1 MHPGYS
7 EYRYQSADGL
17 SLYYRDYGSSD
28 NVLICLPGL
37 TRNSKDFEELALRY
51 APDWRVITPDL
62 RGRGQS
68 DRDPV
73 PSRYQHLTYANDIW
87 KLADEL
93 GVKNFA
99 ILGTSLGGLIAMLM
113 AAQQPARLPG
123 IVLNDIGPVV
133 PDEAVSR
140 ITQYV
145 GRIPAEP
152 DWQAAAARVREVYA
166 TTLPDQPDSFW
177 LSHAHLS
184 MRETS
189 AGSIVPDMDPAIG
202 RVLRKSYR
210 QVKLVRFLRC
220 FGMMKNA
227 AAQIRDG
234 YWQQFNEISI
244 PILLLHGAVSD
255 VLPEETVSKMK
266 ANQANMEVITVA
278 DRGHAPFLD
287 EPEALAAIDRFLERI
302 KRTEPE

>member
-1 MHPGYS
+1 MHPGYT
-7 EYRYQSADGL
+7 EHRYQSADGL

-73 PSRYQHLTYANDIW
+73 PSRYQHLTYTNDIW
-87 KLADEL
+87 KLADKLE
-93 GVKNFA
+93 VKNFA

-113 AAQQPARLPG
+113 AAQQPGRLPG
-123 IVLNDIGPVV
+123 IVLNDIGPVI

-145 GRIPAEP
+145 GRIPAELN
-152 DWQAAAARVREVYA
+152 WQAAAARVREVYA
-166 TTLPDQPDSFW
+166 TTFPDQPDSFW

-210 QVKLVRFLRC
+210 KVKLVRFLRR

-234 YWQQFNEISI
+234 YWQQFNEIGI